1 MISVPSVIMETNI
14 ISVTGFTGLYLW
26 AVKGNVT
33 FESHIFM
40 TFIVLQLECFWNQ
53 DESQRRFLCEEFSP
67 ELELSAA
74 LTGSGRTRTGATGGG
89 AR

>member
-26 AVKGNVT
+26 AVKGNVI
-33 FESHIFM
+33 FDSHIFM
-40 TFIVLQLECFWNQ
+40 TFTVLKSEFCWNQ
-53 DESQRRFLCEEFSP
+53 DESQRRFPCEEFSLEP
-67 ELELSAA
+67 ELSVAW
-74 LTGSGRTRTGATGGG
+74 TGSGRTRTGATGGG